1 MTLFATLKKLVS
13 LIKDHHNN
21 KNPQKKHRKTTVK
34 IKDCTFTHS
43 QIFFLYFLMMHLP
56 DQTCEPLPPILPT
69 NFRTF
74 VSVCLCK
81 SAYFISKEIFWYFI
95 LLFFFREASP
105 WFFRRSCLVHITGHR
120 GGDGTGTR

>member
-1 MTLFATLKKLVS
+1 MTLFAPLKKLVS
-13 LIKDHHNN
+13 LNSGSPQQQKPTKKTQKNN
-21 KNPQKKHRKTTVK
+21 CQDQGLHIYTQPN
-34 IKDCTFTHS
+34 
-43 QIFFLYFLMMHLP
+43 FFLYFLMMHLP

-105 WFFRRSCLVHITGHR
+105 WFLRRSCLVHITGHR